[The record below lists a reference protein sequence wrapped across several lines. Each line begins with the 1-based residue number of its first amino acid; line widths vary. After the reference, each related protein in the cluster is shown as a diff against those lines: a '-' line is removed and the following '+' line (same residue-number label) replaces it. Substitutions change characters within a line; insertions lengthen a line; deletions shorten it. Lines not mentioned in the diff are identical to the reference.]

1 MKEIEA
7 CMNRKLVKIELDET
21 QLLIIL
27 ESLKEE
33 KVRAYNSIS
42 TSDYF
47 DKDTT
52 QDKEYYEKVKGLI
65 NYLSTKRGKEYG

>member
-1 MKEIEA
+1 MKAREEI
-7 CMNRKLVKIELDET
+7 MRKQLAKIELDET

-42 TSDYF
+42 TSHYF

-52 QDKEYYEKVKGLI
+52 QDKEYYEKVKSLI

>member
-7 CMNRKLVKIELDET
+7 IMNKQLVKIELDEI

-42 TSDYF
+42 TSHYF

-52 QDKEYYEKVKGLI
+52 QDKEYYEKVKSLI
-65 NYLSTKRGKEYG
+65 DYLSTKRRKKYG